1 MSGHLTY
8 EESKKRVVYGLYL
21 LAVVTLVEV
30 FISLLAKGH
39 LIKGLEDY
47 KVVLY
52 IGGLVI
58 AILSAYK
65 AYFIVYEFMHMR
77 YEVKGLALTV
87 LLPMMLLIWALVAF
101 FQEGDSW
108 KNRREFVKKKN
119 EAPAQQQMTP
129 KQEGL
134 INGANILSPSRF

>member
-8 EESKKRVVYGLYL
+8 EQSKKRVMYGLYL
-21 LAVVTLVEV
+21 LAIVTLVEV

-47 KVVLY
+47 KLVLY
-52 IGGLVI
+52 ASGLII
-58 AILSAYK
+58 AVLSAYK
-65 AYFIVYEFMHMR
+65 AYFIIYEFMHMK
-77 YEVKGLALTV
+77 YEVKGLALSV

-108 KNRREFVKKKN
+108 KNRRDFVKKKN
-119 EAPAQQQMTP
+119 EAPAQQDTGS

-134 INGANILSPSRF
+134 HLGSSLSSSSM